1 MYSPLFSPRFRYRCG
16 HVAFV
21 KCLPLYLAL
30 VTPAGANPQD
40 NKAEPISV
48 HVKEVHRNADAEP
61 TDKGAWFHITAV
73 AETKTIIYSLKCDEF
88 YSYAKRDY
96 AVGCF
101 HLAAGKDYSGFRAP
115 TALNFWKPEDKNKG
129 YTLAV
134 YEIVSEKEK

>member
-1 MYSPLFSPRFRYRCG
+1 M
-16 HVAFV
+16 
-21 KCLPLYLAL
+21 KCLLFCLG
-30 VTPAGANPQD
+30 VITAGVNTQHD
-40 NKAEPISV
+40 KAEPISV
-48 HVKEVHRNADAEP
+48 HVKEVHREADAEP
-61 TDKGAWFHITAV
+61 TEKGAWFYITAV
-73 AETKTIIYSLKCDEF
+73 VETKTIIYSLKCDEF
-88 YSYAKRDY
+88 YSYKKRDY